1 MDGEAAM
8 SKQNTLIPRMGN
20 KQYAWKHI
28 KGYITTRAS
37 FSKLYCEPFLGSGYV
52 FLRVK
57 EAYPDQYCLLG
68 DLNDQ
73 IGNFYLQLFYNEHF
87 QEALQH
93 LPYSEGL
100 FKYLLG
106 YDGDDDEVRAM
117 QTYYKSK
124 TAIMGGSSMREGN
137 SNNIGAAKMLL
148 GRDGGRHSG
157 QSAKMFIRNSNKYA
171 PKPKME
177 KMDSLF
183 YRSQFLHKDF
193 NATIDLATK
202 RFGDDVFYY
211 CDPPYFETEAVYGMP
226 PFDHAGLRQALEGKN
241 CMVSYDDCEYIR
253 NLYEGWDIVDIE
265 VSKQSMKGGKK
276 IRKEILIM
284 SHDNSINEI

>member
-1 MDGEAAM
+1 MGGKPA
-8 SKQNTLIPRMGN
+8 TGN
-20 KQYAWKHI
+20 KPKSARIWNKS
-28 KGYITTRAS
+28 RS
-37 FSKLYCEPFLGSGYV
+37 SV
-52 FLRVK
+52 
-57 EAYPDQYCLLG
+57 G
-68 DLNDQ
+68 D
-73 IGNFYLQLFYNEHF
+73 G
-87 QEALQH
+87 
-93 LPYSEGL
+93 P
-100 FKYLLG
+100 
-106 YDGDDDEVRAM
+106 
-117 QTYYKSK
+117 
-124 TAIMGGSSMREGN
+124 
-137 SNNIGAAKMLL
+137 KMLL
-148 GRDGGRHSG
+148 GNEIKNTGRN
-157 QSAKMFIRNSNKYA
+157 AKMWIKNGRDNLANAPKMLIRNSNEYA
-171 PKPKME
+171 PNAKMCFRNAGDCSGQQATMQR
-177 KMDSLF
+177 MDSLF
-183 YRSQFLHKDF
+183 HRSQFLHKDF